1 MGKIQSFD
9 ELFGMLIRRRL
20 MIALI
25 ALVGIIATVLQL
37 STKAPV
43 FESTAVIQVQTPTIT
58 APTASGAA
66 APHEN
71 SGQRLQAIQQQL
83 TTRENMQAV
92 IARHN
97 LYSGLPLTSDQ
108 KVHILRQSLR
118 FQTVASAAAASFGQ
132 PAEVSALLISAQAN
146 TRAEATNVAN
156 DFAQGVLVAG
166 AEDQKA
172 RALEA
177 QTFFQQEQRNLKEL
191 IMAKEAEIAQF
202 QSEHL
207 SALPTQRAILQIELT
222 GLETELRSL
231 NQTLVGLRN
240 ERGAIERKT
249 NLRAT
254 DKRQVA
260 TLSAQIE
267 TISAQSDA
275 LQTRRSEIVDIL
287 SQAQVIDRTLAEFDR
302 DLDQLQAQYEVA
314 TRRSA
319 DAETAAKLQNGDQG
333 ETFTLLEAAI
343 EPDYPISGGKRKLVL
358 VGAFASLII
367 GLIVAFVL
375 EHLRPVLRTQRQ
387 LERELDLRPIIAI
400 PELRKSD
407 LTLKQQR
414 T

>member
-9 ELFGMLIRRRL
+9 EFFGMLIRRRL

-25 ALVGIIATVLQL
+25 ALLGITATVLQL
-37 STKAPV
+37 STKEPL
-43 FESTAVIQVQTPTIT
+43 FESTAVIQVQVPTIT
-58 APTASGAA
+58 APTASGTA

-71 SGQRLQAIQQQL
+71 SAQRLQAIQQQL
-83 TTRENMQAV
+83 TTRENMLAV

-97 LYSGLPLTSDQ
+97 LYADLALTSDQ

-146 TRAEATNVAN
+146 TRTEATNVAN
-156 DFAQGVLVAG
+156 DFAQGVLKAG
-166 AEDQKA
+166 ADSQRA
-172 RALEA
+172 RTIEA
-177 QTFFQQEQRNLKEL
+177 QTFFQEEQRNLKEQ
-191 IMAKEAEIAQF
+191 IVAKEAEIAQF
-202 QSEHL
+202 QSQNL
-207 SALPTQRAILQIELT
+207 DALPTQRDILQIELT

-231 NQTLVGLRN
+231 NQTLVGQRN
-240 ERGAIERKT
+240 ERDATARKT
-249 NLRAT
+249 NPRAT
-254 DKRQVA
+254 DERRIATLNAQIE
-260 TLSAQIE
+260 TLSAQ
-267 TISAQSDA
+267 SNA
-275 LQTRRSEIVDIL
+275 LQTRRAEIVGIL
-287 SQAQVIDRTLAEFDR
+287 SKAQEVDRTLAEFDR

-319 DAETAAKLQNGDQG
+319 DAETAAKLQDSAQG
-333 ETFTLLEAAI
+333 ETFTLLEAAV

-367 GLIVAFVL
+367 GMIAAFVL

-387 LERELDLRPIIAI
+387 LERELDLRPIVAL

-407 LTLKQQR
+407 LTPTQR
-414 T
+414 GT